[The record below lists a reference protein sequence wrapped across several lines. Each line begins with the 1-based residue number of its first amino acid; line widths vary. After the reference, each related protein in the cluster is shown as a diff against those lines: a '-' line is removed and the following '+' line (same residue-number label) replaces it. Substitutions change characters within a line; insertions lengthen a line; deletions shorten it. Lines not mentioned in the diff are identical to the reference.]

1 MKECNNTTTAC
12 GRDPKCCCQC
22 GMDVEN
28 IDEQKMGSSM
38 GKFLRTQYYAAKR
51 QGDKIWTAHTGRL
64 WARVEEMSSISEYEK
79 TGLEYKDLKPYIVE
93 MSNGTNFLVYVGNK
107 ACRCNIFRSLRECEE
122 NVRKNIYILNQH

>member
-51 QGDKIWTAHTGRL
+51 QGDKIWTAHTRRVL
-64 WARVEEMSSISEYEK
+64 FPDRDPRSFDIAAYAYTFSFCDTREKERAYRAMVAAWAWGI
-79 TGLEYKDLKPYIVE
+79 G
-93 MSNGTNFLVYVGNK
+93 
-107 ACRCNIFRSLRECEE
+107 
-122 NVRKNIYILNQH
+122 H